1 MTTTTAAATTTAAT
15 TTSRGNRTTE
25 IARRGGSLTVVGT
38 GVDVVSQLTP
48 AARAAIEAADEV
60 LYLVADPVAALRV
73 EALNPRSR
81 SLDGFY
87 GETKPRWD
95 TYAEVVDEIVSA
107 VTAGAHVCAVLYG
120 HPGIFAWASHEAM
133 ARVRAA
139 GLPARMLPAVSALDC
154 LLADLGIDPAAT
166 GLQTYEATYFFV
178 RRPAVDPHATLVL
191 LQVGMLGESRGAATD
206 AVAARFPLLVDR
218 LTELYGR
225 EREAV
230 LYEASPVPGPAPA
243 ITRCALGEAGTVA
256 PGVLATLC
264 VPGIAPPRLDP
275 EARRA
280 LEVTGR

>member
-1 MTTTTAAATTTAAT
+1 
-15 TTSRGNRTTE
+15 
-25 IARRGGSLTVVGT
+25 V
-38 GVDVVSQLTP
+38 P
-48 AARAAIEAADEV
+48 
-60 LYLVADPVAALRV
+60 YLVADPVAALRI

-87 GETKPRWD
+87 GETKPRRE

-107 VTAGAHVCAVLYG
+107 VTAGARVCAVLYG
-120 HPGIFAWASHEAM
+120 HPGIFAWPGHEAI

-139 GLPARMLPAVSALDC
+139 GLSARMLPAVSALDC
-154 LLADLGIDPAAT
+154 LLADLGIDPATT

-206 AVAARFPLLVDR
+206 AVAARFRLLVDR
-218 LTELYGR
+218 LAELYGDG
-225 EREAV
+225 REAI

-243 ITRCALGEAGTVA
+243 VTRFTLGDSGSVA

-264 VPGIAPPRLDP
+264 IPGAKPPRADP

-280 LEVTGR
+280 LEVTEG

>member
-1 MTTTTAAATTTAAT
+1 
-15 TTSRGNRTTE
+15 
-25 IARRGGSLTVVGT
+25 L
-38 GVDVVSQLTP
+38 
-48 AARAAIEAADEV
+48 
-60 LYLVADPVAALRV
+60 
-73 EALNPRSR
+73 
-81 SLDGFY
+81 Y

-95 TYAEVVDEIVSA
+95 TYAEIVDELVSA
-107 VTAGAHVCAVLYG
+107 VTAGARVCAVLYG
-120 HPGIFAWASHEAM
+120 HPGVFAWASHEAI

-178 RRPAVDPHATLVL
+178 RRPAVDRHATLVL

-218 LTELYGR
+218 LTELYGGG
-225 EREAV
+225 REAI
-230 LYEASPVPGPAPA
+230 LYEAAPVPGPAPA
-243 ITRCALGEAGTVA
+243 ITRFALGDAGTVA

-264 VPGIAPPRLDP
+264 VPGVAPLRLDR